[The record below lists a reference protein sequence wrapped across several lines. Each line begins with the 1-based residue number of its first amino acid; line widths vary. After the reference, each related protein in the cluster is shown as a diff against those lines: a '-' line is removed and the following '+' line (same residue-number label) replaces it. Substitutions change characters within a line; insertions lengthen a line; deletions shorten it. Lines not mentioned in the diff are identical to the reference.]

1 MKSGWREFWVEEM
14 IHPPASLAQSHSS
27 SLSLGPGFQQ
37 PAVLRSTSGGISGQI
52 RPVLGHWLGRVPGQA
67 YFPLVGAASKMP
79 APRAQA
85 EPQSAHTARDIRSAG
100 PEGPQMLGFT
110 DGHILNSGENNVKL
124 PTSYFAWER
133 TLEKKIK

>member
-1 MKSGWREFWVEEM
+1 M
-14 IHPPASLAQSHSS
+14 
-27 SLSLGPGFQQ
+27 
-37 PAVLRSTSGGISGQI
+37 LRSTSGGISGQI

-85 EPQSAHTARDIRSAG
+85 EPQSAHPARDIRSAG

-133 TLEKKIK
+133 TLEKELSLCSVPDLGGGYVVCSLSGNASGWTRVSMTLLRV